1 MALFRPELFEASG
14 LVKETL
20 MKNDRHMD
28 IWLERVCQLAAVGL
42 SVAAA
47 FLLRFDFS
55 IPAGL
60 APTLRQAVL
69 IAILVKL
76 PIFDWVGFY
85 RGLRRFASIP
95 DLYTV
100 FLGNL
105 AGSVIFATVSI
116 VLIEPAMPRSVL
128 LIDALLCFITTA
140 LVRFSARIRNEAFVR
155 ERSEEARRGIIIYGA
170 GRAGAELVH
179 DIYSNPRTR
188 YSVKGFLDDDPL
200 KRGARVMG
208 VPVLGSGRQA
218 SSVVRRLNR
227 RNVAVDEIIIA
238 MPSAT
243 GQQMREALA
252 NCRAARIHC
261 KTVPGIERLLSGKVL
276 TSQVRNLSI
285 HDLLGRQPVKLDEAP
300 VRASIAGRSVLVT
313 GAAGSIGSELCR
325 QVARFRPACLVAFDQ
340 AESDLF
346 RIENELRENYP
357 ELELVTALGDIRDVH
372 RLSEVLGRY
381 GVESVYHA
389 AAYKHVPMMESHVL
403 EAVRNNI
410 LGTWNLVRTARYQ
423 KVRSLLM
430 ISSDKA
436 VNPICVM
443 GATKRV
449 CERIVS
455 AREQGHV
462 EMRGTSVR
470 FGNVL
475 GSNGSVVPIF
485 QAQIA
490 AGGPVKVTHPDARRY
505 FMTIAEAV
513 SLAMQASTKSHGSE
527 IFVLD
532 MGEPIRIVDLAE
544 TMIRL
549 AGMVPY
555 EDIDIEFTGL
565 RPGEKLSEE
574 INSSSDDILAMCQ
587 EKIQIV
593 QERSLVW
600 DAITSWIKEL
610 EVLFAA
616 RQDREILNHIQ
627 TLVPEYKPVTNGASD
642 SSQDMLLSTGLSW
655 SRFPPPSPGG
665 PDRKQHEK
673 SNVQTTA
680 AREQFVPPIAFE
692 H

>member
-1 MALFRPELFEASG
+1 MN
-14 LVKETL
+14 
-20 MKNDRHMD
+20 NDRHMD
-28 IWLERVCQLAAVGL
+28 DWIERACQLAAVGL
-42 SVAAA
+42 SVLAA

-55 IPAGL
+55 IPAGS
-60 APTLRQAVL
+60 APILRQAVL
-69 IAILVKL
+69 IAILLKL
-76 PIFDWVGFY
+76 PVFDWVGFY
-85 RGLRRFASIP
+85 RGLRRFASMP
-95 DLYTV
+95 DLYIV

-105 AGSVIFATVSI
+105 AGSVLFAAASIFWIGS
-116 VLIEPAMPRSVL
+116 AMPRSVL
-128 LIDALLCFITTA
+128 LIDALLCFVTTA
-140 LVRFSARIRNEAFVR
+140 LVRFSVRICNEALLR
-155 ERSEEARRGIIIYGA
+155 ERSEEVRKGIIIYGA
-170 GRAGAELVH
+170 GRSGAELVH
-179 DIYSNPRTR
+179 EIHSNRSSR
-188 YSVKGFLDDDPL
+188 YDVKGFLDDDPL
-200 KRGARVMG
+200 KRGALIMG
-208 VPVLGSGRQA
+208 IPVLGSGRQA

-227 RNVAVDEIIIA
+227 RNITVEEIIIA

-252 NCRAARIHC
+252 NCRAARINC
-261 KTVPGIERLLSGKVL
+261 KTVPGIEGLLSGKVL

-300 VRASIAGRSVLVT
+300 VKASIAGRSVLVT

-325 QVARFRPACLVAFDQ
+325 QVARFRPARLVAFDQ

-346 RIENELRENYP
+346 HIESELRESYP
-357 ELELVTALGDIRDVH
+357 ELELVAALGDIRDAH
-372 RLSEVLGRY
+372 RLAEVLGRY
-381 GVESVYHA
+381 GVEAVYHA

-403 EAVRNNI
+403 EAVRNNV
-410 LGTWNLVRTARYQ
+410 LGTWNLVRMARHQ
-423 KVRSLLM
+423 KIRSLLM

-436 VNPICVM
+436 INPICVM

-455 AREQGHV
+455 ARRQDYGETN
-462 EMRGTSVR
+462 GTSVR

-513 SLAMQASTKSHGSE
+513 SLAMQASTKSQGSE

-549 AGMVPY
+549 AGLVPY

-574 INSSSDDILAMCQ
+574 INSNSEGILTTRQ
-587 EKIQIV
+587 EKIHIV
-593 QERSLVW
+593 HERPLSW
-600 DAITSWIKEL
+600 DAITGWIDEL
-610 EVLFAA
+610 EVLLAA
-616 RQDREILNHIQ
+616 RQDREILKHIQ
-627 TLVPEYKPVTNGASD
+627 TLVPEYKPVTKCVSD
-642 SSQDMLLSTGLSW
+642 LSQEKPLTSSLSQSCSPSRDGLDW
-655 SRFPPPSPGG
+655 
-665 PDRKQHEK
+665 KQRETP
-673 SNVQTTA
+673 NIQTTR